1 MSSVLRKAESL
12 LFIQSSTKLKN
23 FLRWTGLGL
32 VLLLASC
39 DDLFQ
44 YNPNEETL
52 LDRDKDLTAKNIEKI
67 SRIPVSDTTRFI
79 LMGDSQRWYDECE
92 EFVRS
97 ANQQKGISFVLHAG
111 DISDFGLTQE
121 FKWVNEIM
129 TRLKYPYVTVI
140 GNHDIVANGSDTYRA
155 MFGPLNYTFGFGRD
169 KFIFINTNSREYAF
183 DGSVPDIAWLKAQ
196 LADNPDKKNTI
207 VVAHVPPFDA
217 DFDKNLEK
225 PYTQA
230 LADDP
235 TVKFSLYGHQH
246 RFYEGQFYDDG
257 VNYHLTTSMGARGYL
272 VISTWEGGYNVK
284 RVEF

>member
-1 MSSVLRKAESL
+1 M
-12 LFIQSSTKLKN
+12 KN
-23 FLRWTGLGL
+23 ILRWTGLGL
-32 VLLLASC
+32 VFLLSSC

-52 LDRDKDLTAKNIEKI
+52 LDKDKNLTAKNIDRI
-67 SRIPVSDTTRFI
+67 SQLPVSDTTRFI

-92 EFVRS
+92 EFVQS
-97 ANQQKGISFVLHAG
+97 ANQQQGISFVLHAG

-140 GNHDIVANGSDTYRA
+140 GNHDIVANGSATYRK
-155 MFGPLNYTFGFGRD
+155 MFGPLNYSFGFGHDR
-169 KFIFINTNSREYAF
+169 FIFINTNSREYAF

-196 LADNPDKKNTI
+196 LADNPTHKNTI
-207 VVAHVPPFDA
+207 VVGHVPPFDA

-225 PYTQA
+225 PYTSA
-230 LADDP
+230 LAGDP
-235 TVKFSLYGHQH
+235 TVKFTLYGHQH

-257 VNYHLTTSMGARGYL
+257 VNYHLTTSMGARGYM
-272 VISTWEGGYNVK
+272 VISTWKGGYNVK
-284 RVEF
+284 KVEF